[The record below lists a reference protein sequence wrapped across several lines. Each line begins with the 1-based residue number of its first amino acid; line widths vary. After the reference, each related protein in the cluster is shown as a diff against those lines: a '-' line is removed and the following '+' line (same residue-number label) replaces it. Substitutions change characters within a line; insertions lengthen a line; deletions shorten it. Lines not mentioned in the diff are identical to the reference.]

1 MKDKIVVSAIE
12 LRQQLGDLLNRAYY
26 QDATIYIK
34 RRGKIIAKLV
44 AEKSPDIITTKPKV
58 GKKVSILETPSPK
71 ASTKTPVS
79 QEETLKKLREE
90 LDKVS
95 PSDYYN
101 Q

>member
-26 QDATIYIK
+26 QEATIYIK

-44 AEKSPDIITTKPKV
+44 AEKSPDIVGTKSKANENI
-58 GKKVSILETPSPK
+58 SILNNSSKTT
-71 ASTKTPVS
+71 STKSHAS
-79 QEETLKKLREE
+79 QEETLKRLKEE